1 MSFSVSFP
9 DNTEEVIDAIRGTI
23 GRLVIFYT
31 QVSVSGCVASGCS
44 LDPISRK
51 SINSF
56 CATCGG
62 DYFIPVYSG
71 IAISGHVT
79 WQGADLFDWQTGGQL
94 FEGDCRVQ
102 IKNTAEH
109 RNIISTSGY
118 VVVDDREFR
127 IKSKLFR
134 GVPEPNRIIVDLE
147 LNE

>member
-1 MSFSVSFP
+1 MSFAVSFP
-9 DNTEEVIDAIRGTI
+9 DNTEEIIDSIRGAI
-23 GRLVIFYT
+23 GRLVTFYM

-51 SINSF
+51 STNSF
-56 CATCGG
+56 CDTCNG

-102 IKNTAEH
+102 IKYTEANENMINA
-109 RNIISTSGY
+109 SGY
-118 VVVDDREFR
+118 VVVDDNTFR
-127 IKSKLFR
+127 IKRKIFR
-134 GVPEPNRIIVDLE
+134 GVPDTNRIIVDLE